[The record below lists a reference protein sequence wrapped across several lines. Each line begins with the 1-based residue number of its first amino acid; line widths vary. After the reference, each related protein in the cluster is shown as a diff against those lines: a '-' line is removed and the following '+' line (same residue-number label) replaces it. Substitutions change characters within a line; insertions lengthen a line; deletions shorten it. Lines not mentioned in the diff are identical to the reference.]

1 MNPIQRL
8 GEVGQSVWLDYIRR
22 DLLRNGDLVRL
33 VDEGVRGVTSNP
45 SIFEKAIAGSDD
57 YDEALAAIISDD
69 LHVAPMAA
77 FEELAVGDIQ
87 DAADI
92 LAAVYESSDGADGFV
107 SLEVSPELAR
117 DTERTVAE
125 ARRLWKAVARSN
137 VMIKVPATPPGIG
150 AIETLIAEGINVN
163 ATLIFSLGH
172 YEAVAQA
179 YRRGLEKAPDP
190 ARVASVASFFVSR
203 VDTAVDRRL
212 SEVGSDAA
220 VALRGSIAVANAKL
234 AYARYQE
241 LFEGEGFS
249 QLAARGARP
258 QRVLWAS
265 TGTKNPTYSDV
276 LYVEELVGANTVNTV
291 PPATLELFREHG
303 VIRGSTLTE
312 DVDDA
317 RSALDRLAG
326 VGVDLDDITA
336 ELQDEGV
343 EAFAASYHDLLHS
356 IDEKARRL
364 GAGRV
369 DTQTLELGALNGAVT
384 ERLDDWA
391 AMAFTRRLWAKDH
404 TLWTADPQPEIS
416 DRLGWLTL
424 PETMHDIVDDLE
436 DFAGEVRRA
445 GFRHAVLLGMG
456 GSSLAPEVYQR
467 TFGNRKG
474 YPELIVLD
482 STHPD
487 AVAAVDKRIDPS
499 ATLFIVAS
507 KSGTTLEPLSF
518 FRFFW
523 SRVAAV
529 SDSPGDHFVA
539 VTDPDTPLVDLARER
554 GFRKIFEATPDV
566 GGRYSALTA
575 FGLVPAAIIGIDVH
589 KVLDRSWR
597 MSESAAFCVSEGHN
611 PSLAFGAALGVA
623 ATNGRDKATFLVSPS
638 LAAFPAWVE
647 QLIAESTGKDDTGIL
662 PVAGEPAGAPEVYGG
677 DRLFVYLNYVGDSDT
692 SQAAALDALQAA
704 GHPVVRITM
713 HEREDLGAEMFRAEF
728 AVAAA
733 SAVLGIHPFNQ
744 PDVELAKDLAR
755 QAMAGE
761 LAGEDIDEISVDDT
775 DALHQAIAE
784 WLATAASGD
793 YISLQAYL
801 QPTPETDVA
810 LARIRVGLRDQL
822 RVATTS
828 GYGPRFL
835 HSTGQFHKGGP
846 NAGLFLQ
853 LVDHPV
859 AGVDVPET
867 DYTFGE
873 LIAAQAIGD
882 YQALRARDRRVLRIA
897 LGRDSAAGLALL
909 EDALAEAMDT
919 KET

>member
-1 MNPIQRL
+1 MNSIHSL

-33 VDEGVRGVTSNP
+33 VEEGVRGVTSNP

-57 YDEALAAIISDD
+57 YDEALAAIISHDP
-69 LHVAPMAA
+69 HVAPMAA
-77 FEELAVGDIQ
+77 FEELAVTDIQ
-87 DAADI
+87 AAADI
-92 LAAVYESSDGADGFV
+92 LAALYESSDGADGFV

-117 DTERTVAE
+117 DAEGTVTE
-125 ARRLWKAVARSN
+125 ARRLWQAVARPN
-137 VMIKVPATPPGIG
+137 VMIKVPATTAGIA

-163 ATLIFSLGH
+163 ATLIFSLSH
-172 YEAVAQA
+172 YEAVANA
-179 YRRGLEKAPDP
+179 YLNGLEGSPEP
-190 ARVASVASFFVSR
+190 SRVASVASFFVSR

-212 SEVGSDAA
+212 SEIGSDAA
-220 VALRGSIAVANAKL
+220 VALHGSIAVANAKL

-249 QLAARGARP
+249 QLTERGARP

-265 TGTKNPTYSDV
+265 TGTKNPAYSDV

-291 PPATLELFREHG
+291 PPATLELFRQHG
-303 VIRGSTLTE
+303 AVRGSTLTE
-312 DVDDA
+312 GVDDA
-317 RSALDRLAG
+317 QSALDRLAG
-326 VGVDLDDITA
+326 LGVDLDDITA
-336 ELQDEGV
+336 ELQDQGV
-343 EAFAASYHDLLHS
+343 DAFAASYHDLLHAL
-356 IDEKARRL
+356 DEKARRL
-364 GAGRV
+364 RAGQV
-369 DTQTLELGALNGAVT
+369 DTQTLELGALDGAVT
-384 ERLDDWA
+384 AQLDDWA
-391 AMAFTRRLWAKDH
+391 ATSFTRRLWAKDH
-404 TLWTADPQPEIS
+404 TLWTAEPTSEMA

-436 DFAGEVRRA
+436 DFADEVRGA

-474 YPELIVLD
+474 HPELIVLD

-487 AVAAVDKRIDPS
+487 AVAAIDQRIDPS

-529 SDSPGDHFVA
+529 SDNPGDHFVA
-539 VTDPDTPLVDLARER
+539 VTDPETPLVALAKER

-566 GGRYSALTA
+566 GGRYSSLTS
-575 FGLVPAAIIGIDVH
+575 FGLVPAAVIGVDVH
-589 KVLDRSWR
+589 KVLDRAWR
-597 MSESAAFCVSEGHN
+597 MSESAAFCVSEDHN
-611 PSLAFGAALGVA
+611 PSLALGAALGVA
-623 ATNGRDKATFLVSPS
+623 ATSGRDKATFLVSPS
-638 LAAFPAWVE
+638 LAAFPAWAE

-662 PVAGEPAGAPEVYGG
+662 PVAGEPVGAPQVYGD
-677 DRLFVYLNYVGDSDT
+677 DRLFVYLNYVGDNDT
-692 SQAAALDALQAA
+692 SQTRALDELQAA

-713 HEREDLGAEMFRAEF
+713 DEKEDLGAEMYRAEM
-728 AVAAA
+728 AVASA

-761 LAGEDIDEISVDDT
+761 LDAGDVSEVAVDDT
-775 DALHQAIAE
+775 DALHQGVAE

-793 YISLQAYL
+793 YIALQAYL
-801 QPTPETDVA
+801 QPSVETDMA
-810 LARIRVGLRDQL
+810 LARMRVGLRDQL
-822 RVATTS
+822 RMATSS

-846 NAGLFLQ
+846 DTGLFLQ
-853 LVDHPV
+853 LVDHP
-859 AGVDVPET
+859 ASDIDVPEI
-867 DYTFGE
+867 DFSFGE
-873 LIAAQAIGD
+873 LIAAQAVGD
-882 YQALRARDRRVLRIA
+882 YQALRARDRRVLRVA
-897 LGRDSAAGLALL
+897 LGTHITAGLALL
-909 EDALAEAMDT
+909 EDALAEALDT